1 MTSADNTQEM
11 TRLELLL
18 REHFARTDNQLAQ
31 MRAENAE
38 FRVVMMK
45 DYHDFTEKITAKIDT
60 LTASIGEIQRDIT
73 GLKHDVSN
81 LYTWN
86 YWTLSIIL
94 ALVAMP
100 HIISGV
106 KSLIGAIAE
115 GVSAVIGA
123 FKNGS
128 K

>member
-1 MTSADNTQEM
+1 
-11 TRLELLL
+11 
-18 REHFARTDNQLAQ
+18 